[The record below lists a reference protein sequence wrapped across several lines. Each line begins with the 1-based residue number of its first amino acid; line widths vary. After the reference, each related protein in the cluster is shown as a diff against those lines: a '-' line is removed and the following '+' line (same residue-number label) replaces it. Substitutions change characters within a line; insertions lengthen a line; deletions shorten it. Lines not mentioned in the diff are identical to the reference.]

1 MGKFQEV
8 QDYFF
13 LLVITLLIDAI
24 KTGARLAI
32 IAAIEAEENPMIAN
46 PIPEISPSNP
56 SANAKF

>member
-1 MGKFQEV
+1 MEY
-8 QDYFF
+8 YFF